1 MEKGFKFDANDQTLS
16 DVFFETKRKYR
27 VPRYQRPYAWVID
40 NVSDFWD
47 DILQNDQP
55 YFLGS
60 FIFNTEHEKK
70 DKYLDII
77 DGQQRLLTIT
87 ILMAVLRDVTQAIDN
102 DSSELIQRQDIAIE
116 DWEGKSSLRI
126 KPSES
131 LEPFFKKYIQIG
143 DGKIIESKPVS
154 LEEKRVKANYEFLLE
169 KVSIEIER
177 VPTKTEK
184 LLVVQNLRKSIRE
197 LMVIN
202 IEIAEEE
209 DAYDIFETTNARG
222 MELSVGDLLKNL
234 IFKNVPPGDDR
245 DFAKDVW
252 KEVTKNIEE
261 TNMELKRFIR
271 YFWLSK
277 FDFVQEKKLYKEIK
291 RNIADSEMQD
301 FLQQLWDNSALFNIL
316 LEGDESDFDRF
327 GDNFKKIFQ
336 SVFALRLMGVTQ
348 CFVLLLSIL
357 RNFNKLGFDPYKT
370 FQLIEKFTFLYS
382 VICKLPGNKV
392 EKIYSK
398 YAIEIDKFAK
408 NGPSEKVLQKLNS
421 IFAQLRN
428 ELTNA
433 TPSEGLFE
441 ENFSEVSYKN
451 STESRMQIKYI
462 LEKINSYYKK
472 TDEYRINFDAVNI
485 EHLLPQAPNKDWNLS
500 KTQIKEYV
508 DKLGNLTLLSTKLN
522 SEVQN
527 STIPNKLPILKQ
539 SQLEITKEVVKLL
552 EELDCQ
558 WGKNEIISRHQN
570 LAKIAYREIWKL

>member
-87 ILMAVLRDVTQAIDN
+87 ILMAVLRDVTKTIDN
-102 DSSELIQRQDIAIE
+102 DYSELIQRQDIAIE

-131 LEPFFKKYIQIG
+131 LEPYFKKYIQNCEA
-143 DGKIIESKPVS
+143 KISESKPVS
-154 LEEKRVKANYEFLLE
+154 QEEKRVKANYEFLIE
-169 KVSIEIER
+169 KVGIEIER
-177 VPTKTEK
+177 VPTKTGK
-184 LLVVQNLRKSIRE
+184 LEVIQNLRKSIRD

-234 IFKNVPPGDDR
+234 IFKNVPPGEDR

-291 RNIADSEMQD
+291 RNIADSEMQN
-301 FLQQLWDNSALFNIL
+301 FLQQLWDNSALFNLL
-316 LEGDESDFDRF
+316 LEGDESDYDRF
-327 GDNFKKIFQ
+327 GDNYKKIYQ

-348 CFVLLLSIL
+348 CYVLLLSIL
-357 RNFNKLGFDPYKT
+357 RNFEKIGFDPYKT
-370 FQLIEKFTFLYS
+370 FQLIEKFTFQYS
-382 VICKLPGNKV
+382 VICKLPGNRV

-398 YAIEIDKFAK
+398 FAIEIDKAAK
-408 NGPSEKVLQKLNS
+408 NGPSECK
-421 IFAQLRN
+421 FR
-428 ELTNA
+428 
-433 TPSEGLFE
+433 
-441 ENFSEVSYKN
+441 
-451 STESRMQIKYI
+451 
-462 LEKINSYYKK
+462 
-472 TDEYRINFDAVNI
+472 
-485 EHLLPQAPNKDWNLS
+485 
-500 KTQIKEYV
+500 
-508 DKLGNLTLLSTKLN
+508 
-522 SEVQN
+522 
-527 STIPNKLPILKQ
+527 
-539 SQLEITKEVVKLL
+539 
-552 EELDCQ
+552 
-558 WGKNEIISRHQN
+558 
-570 LAKIAYREIWKL
+570 